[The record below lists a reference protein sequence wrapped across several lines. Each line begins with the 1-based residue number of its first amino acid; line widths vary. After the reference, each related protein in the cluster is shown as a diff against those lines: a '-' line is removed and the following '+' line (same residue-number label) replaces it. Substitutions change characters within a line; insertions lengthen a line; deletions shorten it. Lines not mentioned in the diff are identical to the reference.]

1 MDPRMCTSF
10 EEGTNLDEMDEWPII
25 HIERCHA
32 REVQF
37 SDEHALI
44 HLADGRI
51 IGVPLSWFPPIQAAT
66 EQQRQ
71 KYISYGDTVYWQDVD
86 DGIDLTAMLTGLYIV
101 PVYQRNT
108 RSEPHVP
115 TTWLY
120 LEGSARRSDG
130 VEGVP
135 FVQDTRNI
143 PQALRFTDD
152 HLIVELADGRILC
165 LPAHFSRKLAQASDS
180 QRQNYQLKGLTIR
193 WEQLNESIDLI
204 AMLTGFYDIDV
215 PRSEDTVDRAKAT
228 PT

>member
-1 MDPRMCTSF
+1 MH
-10 EEGTNLDEMDEWPII
+10 EWPII
-25 HIERCHA
+25 HSERCHA
-32 REVQF
+32 RKVQF
-37 SDEHALI
+37 TDEHAMI

-51 IGVPLSWFPPIQAAT
+51 IGVPLCWFPPIQSAT
-66 EQQRQ
+66 NQQRQ
-71 KYISYGDTVYWQDVD
+71 NYISYGDTVNWHDVD
-86 DGIDLTAMLTGLYIV
+86 DGIDLTSMLTGLYIV

-108 RSEPHVP
+108 RSQPHIP

-120 LEGSARRSDG
+120 LEGGARHSNGGSDR
-130 VEGVP
+130 VP
-135 FVQDTRNI
+135 FVHDTRNI
-143 PQALRFTDD
+143 PETLRFTDGHMVFD
-152 HLIVELADGRILC
+152 LADGRILF

-180 QRQNYQLKGLTIR
+180 QRQHYQLKGLTVR